1 MQVTTLDDDLK
12 DTEILDESST
22 PNEGERDGQET
33 EHGGEGGDGSE
44 GQNDGSKEEKEAEE
58 SSGERP

>member
-1 MQVTTLDDDLK
+1 MQVTTLDAGGK

-22 PNEGERDGQET
+22 PNDGGWDGQET
-33 EHGGEGGDGSE
+33 KHGGEGGGGSE

>member
-1 MQVTTLDDDLK
+1 MQVTTLDDGVTDR
-12 DTEILDESST
+12 EILDESNT
-22 PNEGERDGQET
+22 PHEGERDARES
-33 EHGGEGGDGSE
+33 EHGEGGGSE